1 MLGFPNEETAVF
13 IPNLKDFMSGDMENI
28 EYRFLALYPNNFKP
42 KQYFSENVK
51 HYSYVSFW

>member
-28 EYRFLALYPNNFKP
+28 DFLHYIQTTLNQSNIL
-42 KQYFSENVK
+42 VK
-51 HYSYVSFW
+51 M